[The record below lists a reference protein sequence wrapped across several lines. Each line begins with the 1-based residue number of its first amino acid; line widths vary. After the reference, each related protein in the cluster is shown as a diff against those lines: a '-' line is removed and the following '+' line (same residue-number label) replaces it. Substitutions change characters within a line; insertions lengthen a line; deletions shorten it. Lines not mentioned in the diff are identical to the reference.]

1 MSNDINSLKKNNIN
15 YYFGDTEEVIDLFKM
30 GVDLVLTNRLEEM
43 LEVAESVGINSIVY
57 KEIK

>member
-1 MSNDINSLKKNNIN
+1 LSNDINSLKKNNIN